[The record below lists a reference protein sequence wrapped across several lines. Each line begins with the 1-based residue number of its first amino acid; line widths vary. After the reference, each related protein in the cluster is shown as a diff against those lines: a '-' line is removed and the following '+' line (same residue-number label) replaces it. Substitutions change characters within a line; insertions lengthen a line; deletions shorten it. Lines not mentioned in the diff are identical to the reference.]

1 MRNILRKDVASNF
14 SITKM
19 LVIPLFFIIFF
30 YFMKIDIN
38 LFDIH
43 YFKAAK
49 DKGES
54 IEFISDVL
62 WTFL

>member
-1 MRNILRKDVASNF
+1 
-14 SITKM
+14 M